1 MLLKPEWRRLVL
13 VAAIVLIALLLRLQA
28 AFLLPVDFDEPTYL
42 RVAVKYAAAL
52 QAGDVWQVAWL
63 DDNLEHPALVKLLYG
78 LELAAFM
85 PAIPVEEKGGIGADV
100 ESEIALQLARGLSV
114 VFGTGQVLLLAL
126 LNPLAGVAL
135 AVHTLTIKYTSQ
147 AYLEAVPGFLALLAV
162 VAFERY
168 RTSAPVP
175 HRHGEG
181 PGDDTSPLLIGE
193 GPGVRWGWL
202 LLSAV
207 ALGAAAAGK
216 YTCMTAGLAI
226 LPFLIIA
233 GWQTGWKPVLR
244 PWRVVAVFTLVA
256 LTTFLILDPTLWPDP
271 VGRLLR
277 SLSFHPAYSASS
289 QVTRYS
295 YPWWKPLDY
304 LSQSVPWHPG
314 VFLVSWDSWIF
325 ALGLL
330 GLPFL
335 WRRRRLYVV
344 WFLVGMAVLFLWPT
358 KWPQYALIVTPA
370 LCLSLGEGIL
380 TIARWLNERFDLSDY
395 LQPFAIPKSAW
406 VVAGLFVIAF
416 VAIFFVGA
424 FSAWQSNLGWQQI
437 NRDNSGLISDRV
449 QALAFDAAGRLW
461 VGTGD
466 GLARFDGQ
474 AWAGFTAG
482 SGALPGDD
490 VRALAVASDDTLWVG
505 TTQGLAAFDGARWRR
520 FPAGP
525 NGPVGDDIRG
535 LATTPAGGLW
545 VATTTGLSFFD
556 GQTWTTYRATDG
568 GIPSDLV
575 LAVALDQAGRLW
587 LGTNQGAAVIH
598 PNHPSPITR
607 YDPSN
612 SGLQWPAVATIAIG
626 PDGRVWLG
634 TLGGGIA
641 VFDGQRWQTLTV
653 ANSGLPW
660 NTIIA
665 LAVGPQ
671 GEVWLAAD
679 QPITTGGNVARW
691 DGQRWQTFTPYN
703 SGIARGSGVCFTFD
717 RAGHVWIGMR
727 HSGLSVYSR

>member
-1 MLLKPEWRRLVL
+1 MASAAIQWRRLLL

-42 RVAVKYAAAL
+42 RVAAKYAAAL
-52 QAGDVWQVAWL
+52 RAGNIGQIAFV

-85 PAIPVEEKGGIGADV
+85 PSTPVEENSRIGGGV

-114 VFGTGQVLLLAL
+114 VFGMGQVLLLAL
-126 LNPLAGVAL
+126 LNPLAGAAL
-135 AVHTLTIKYTSQ
+135 AVHTMTIKYTSQ
-147 AYLEAVPGFLALLAV
+147 AYLEAVPGLFALLAV

-168 RTSAPVP
+168 RTSPPAPLLT
-175 HRHGEG
+175 GEG
-181 PGDDTSPLLIGE
+181 RNI
-193 GPGVRWGWL
+193 WL

-216 YTCMTAGLAI
+216 YTYLVAGLAI
-226 LPFLIIA
+226 FPFLVIA
-233 GWQTGWKPVLR
+233 EWTGWKPVWR
-244 PWRVVAVFTLVA
+244 SGRVVVTFVLVA
-256 LTTFLILDPTLWPDP
+256 LITFFVLNPALWPDP
-271 VGRLLR
+271 LGRLWH
-277 SLSFHPAYSASS
+277 SLVFHSAYSQSA

-295 YPWWKPLDY
+295 HPWWQPLAY

-314 VFLVSWDSWIF
+314 VFLVSWDTGIF
-325 ALGLL
+325 WLGLL

-335 WRRRRLYVV
+335 WQRSRLYVI
-344 WFLVGMAVLFLWPT
+344 WFLAGMAVLFLWPT
-358 KWPQYALIVTPA
+358 KWPQYTLIVTPA
-370 LCLSLGEGIL
+370 LCLSLGYGMFDV
-380 TIARWLNERFDLSDY
+380 ARRLNERFDISDY

-424 FSAWQSNLGWQQI
+424 FSAWQSNLGWQPI

-449 QALAFDAAGRLW
+449 QVLAFDAADRLW
-461 VGTGD
+461 IGTGE
-466 GLARFDGQ
+466 GLARFDGRE
-474 AWAGFTAG
+474 WAGFMAS

-490 VRALAVASDDTLWVG
+490 VRALAVASDGTLWVG
-505 TTQGLAAFDGARWRR
+505 TTRGLAAFDGARWRR
-520 FPAGP
+520 FPAGA
-525 NGPVGDDIRG
+525 NGPAGDDIRG
-535 LATTPAGGLW
+535 LVTMPAGGLW
-545 VATTTGLSFFD
+545 VATTTGLSAFD
-556 GQTWTTYRATDG
+556 GQTWRSYRASDG
-568 GIPSDLV
+568 RIPSDLV
-575 LAVALDQAGRLW
+575 LALALDQTGRLW
-587 LGTNQGAAVIH
+587 VGTDQGAAVLDANLQSLIAQ
-598 PNHPSPITR
+598 

-612 SGLQWPAVATIAIG
+612 SGLLWPAVSTIAVG

-641 VFDGQRWQTLTV
+641 IFDGQSWQTWTV

-665 LAVGPQ
+665 LAVSPQ

-679 QPITTGGNVARW
+679 LPITTGGNVARW
-691 DGQRWQTFTPYN
+691 DGKGWQTFTPHN
-703 SGIARGSGVCFTFD
+703 SGIARGSATSFAFD
-717 RAGHVWIGMR
+717 RAGRTWIGMR
-727 HSGLSVYSR
+727 SSGLSVYSRR